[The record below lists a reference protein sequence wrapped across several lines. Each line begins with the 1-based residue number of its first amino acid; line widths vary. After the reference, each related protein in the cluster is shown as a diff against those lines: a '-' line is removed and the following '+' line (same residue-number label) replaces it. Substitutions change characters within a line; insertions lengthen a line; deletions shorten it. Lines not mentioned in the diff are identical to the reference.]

1 MGEKEKN
8 IAEEETMNKLVK
20 EILKNG
26 NVKTVFDVESKQ
38 KQSFGKIIQS
48 MLETEI
54 EEQLG
59 HKKYEYTVENKENY
73 RNGTTKKKVK
83 SNLGEIELEIPR
95 DRKGEFEPVIVPKHS
110 RDISNIEQQIINLFA
125 MGNSTRE
132 ISNFIEDI
140 YGFTVSVEMIS
151 DITDKIIPEIQEWQ
165 KRKLESVYPI
175 IFIDATHFHVRDNG
189 QIVKKAA
196 YVVLGIDKDGMK
208 KVLTITIGE
217 NESAKYWMTVLN
229 ELKNRGVQD
238 ILVLCAD
245 GLTGLKEAI
254 SAIYPKTEYQRCIVH
269 QIRNSLKY
277 VPYTD
282 RKELAND
289 LKTVYKASTEE
300 LGYTNLLELEEKWKN
315 KYPGAIQSW
324 IDNWDV
330 LSVFFKF
337 SAEIRKIMYTTNAI
351 ESLNSTYKR
360 INKNRNVF
368 PTDMS
373 LLKVLY
379 LSTLKAEKKWTR
391 MVDNWDLC
399 LSQFRI
405 MYEGRI

>member
-1 MGEKEKN
+1 
-8 IAEEETMNKLVK
+8 
-20 EILKNG
+20 
-26 NVKTVFDVESKQ
+26 
-38 KQSFGKIIQS
+38 
-48 MLETEI
+48 
-54 EEQLG
+54 
-59 HKKYEYTVENKENY
+59 
-73 RNGTTKKKVK
+73 
-83 SNLGEIELEIPR
+83 
-95 DRKGEFEPVIVPKHS
+95 
-110 RDISNIEQQIINLFA
+110 
-125 MGNSTRE
+125 
-132 ISNFIEDI
+132 
-140 YGFTVSVEMIS
+140 MIS

-175 IFIDATHFHVRDNG
+175 VFIDATHFHVRDNG

-245 GLTGLKEAI
+245 GLTGLKDAI
-254 SAIYPKTEYQRCIVH
+254 SAIYPKAEYQRCIVH

-300 LGYTNLLELEEKWKN
+300 LRYTNLLELEEKWKH

-351 ESLNSTYKR
+351 ESLNRSYRKYTKTKGVFTSD
-360 INKNRNVF
+360 NSLMKCLFLATKNV
-368 PTDMS
+368 
-373 LLKVLY
+373 
-379 LSTLKAEKKWTR
+379 EKKWTTR
-391 MVDNWDLC
+391 YLNSDMIYNELNI
-399 LSQFRI
+399 LYPERLN
-405 MYEGRI
+405 

>member
-1 MGEKEKN
+1 MGKKVEKEKN
-8 IAEEETMNKLVK
+8 ELVEEFFRRNDPKNIKSMSDMYAAWKDFFAPAFQQLLDAEMEAK
-20 EILKNG
+20 IGYSKNERTD
-26 NVKTVFDVESKQ
+26 N
-38 KQSFGKIIQS
+38 
-48 MLETEI
+48 
-54 EEQLG
+54 
-59 HKKYEYTVENKENY
+59 NNY
-73 RNGTTKKKVK
+73 RNGYYPERTVATEMGDIPVKV
-83 SNLGEIELEIPR
+83 PR
-95 DRKGEFEPVIVPKHS
+95 DRNGEIDSDLVPKYS
-110 RDISNIEQQIINLFA
+110 RTVNGFDEKVISMYALGMSDKDIQEQ
-125 MGNSTRE
+125 
-132 ISNFIEDI
+132 
-140 YGFTVSVEMIS
+140 
-151 DITDKIIPEIQEWQ
+151 IQEWQ
-165 KRKLESVYPI
+165 KRKLDSVYPI

-245 GLTGLKEAI
+245 GLTGLKDAI

-289 LKTVYKASTEE
+289 LKTVYKANTEE

-337 SAEIRKIMYTTNAI
+337 SPEIRKIMYTTNAI

-360 INKNRNVF
+360 INRNRNVF

-379 LSTLKAEKKWTR
+379 LSTLKAEKKWSR
-391 MVDNWDLC
+391 MVDKWDLC
-399 LSQFRI
+399 LSQFKI

>member
-1 MGEKEKN
+1 MGKKVEKEKN
-8 IAEEETMNKLVK
+8 EIVEEFFRRNDPKNIKSMSDMYAAWKDFFAPAFQQLLDAEMEAK
-20 EILKNG
+20 IGYSKNERID
-26 NVKTVFDVESKQ
+26 N
-38 KQSFGKIIQS
+38 
-48 MLETEI
+48 
-54 EEQLG
+54 
-59 HKKYEYTVENKENY
+59 NNY
-73 RNGTTKKKVK
+73 RNGYYPERTVATEMGDIPVKVPRDR
-83 SNLGEIELEIPR
+83 NGEIESDL
-95 DRKGEFEPVIVPKHS
+95 VPKYS
-110 RDISNIEQQIINLFA
+110 RTANGFDEKVISMYALGMSDKDIQEQI
-125 MGNSTRE
+125 RE
-132 ISNFIEDI
+132 IFGCNLSPD
-140 YGFTVSVEMIS
+140 MIS

-165 KRKLESVYPI
+165 KRRLESVYPI
-175 IFIDATHFHVRDNG
+175 VFIDATHFHVRDNG

-245 GLTGLKEAI
+245 GLTGLKDAI

-289 LKTVYKASTEE
+289 LKSVYKASTEE
-300 LGYTNLLELEEKWKN
+300 IGYTNLLELEEKWKH

-360 INKNRNVF
+360 INRNRNVF

-379 LSTLKAEKKWTR
+379 LSTLKAEKKWSR
-391 MVDNWDLC
+391 MVDKWDLC